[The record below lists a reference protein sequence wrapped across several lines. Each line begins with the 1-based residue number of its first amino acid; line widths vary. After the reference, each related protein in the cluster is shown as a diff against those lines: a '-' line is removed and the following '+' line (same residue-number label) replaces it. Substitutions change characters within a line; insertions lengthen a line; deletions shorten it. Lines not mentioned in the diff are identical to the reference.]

1 VDVVFKGKELPPGPW
16 LYRKRLQKPRGAAP
30 PAGAFVAVR
39 DERGTLLGRGLY
51 NRKSEIAVRVLGGAD
66 APAELEELLTARV
79 QAAARLREDVLGLGR
94 RTDAY
99 RLVNAEGDG
108 LSGLVV
114 DRYGD
119 TCVASLY
126 SIGWVH
132 SAETLERVLRRTA
145 GAREVLFRAD
155 ERSQKL
161 EGFRLPDPEPGQEVV
176 VQEGRLRFK
185 VDLSEGHKTGL
196 FLDQRDNRAR
206 LAGMSRGRRVL
217 DLCTNAGGFA
227 LSCRG
232 PGRARRVTAVDLD
245 EKALAAAR
253 ANAKINDLRIGFEHA
268 DLFPWLRDHVDAG
281 DRWDVVILD
290 PPKLA
295 KGRGDLEQAANRYRD
310 MNRLALQACAPGAIM
325 FTCSCSGAVSLEH
338 FWSLVR
344 AAAHQAGRT
353 VQVLEVRGA
362 ASDHPVL
369 PTFPEGAYLKGLLLH
384 VV

>member
-1 VDVVFKGKELPPGPW
+1 
-16 LYRKRLQKPRGAAP
+16 
-30 PAGAFVAVR
+30 
-39 DERGTLLGRGLY
+39 
-51 NRKSEIAVRVLGGAD
+51 
-66 APAELEELLTARV
+66 
-79 QAAARLREDVLGLGR
+79 
-94 RTDAY
+94 
-99 RLVNAEGDG
+99 
-108 LSGLVV
+108 
-114 DRYGD
+114 
-119 TCVASLY
+119 
-126 SIGWVH
+126 
-132 SAETLERVLRRTA
+132 
-145 GAREVLFRAD
+145 
-155 ERSQKL
+155 
-161 EGFRLPDPEPGQEVV
+161 
-176 VQEGRLRFK
+176 
-185 VDLSEGHKTGL
+185 
-196 FLDQRDNRAR
+196 
-206 LAGMSRGRRVL
+206 M
-217 DLCTNAGGFA
+217 
-227 LSCRG
+227 
-232 PGRARRVTAVDLD
+232 DLD